1 MFDQEWASRLRDTVS
16 RADRLDLSEASTDE
30 MRELLVGVQRG
41 VDRLLSFHA
50 RVVAEFESR
59 DGHRADGCASMSAWL
74 RRKLQL
80 SAAETRAR
88 RRAASAL
95 AELPKIRA
103 AVETGRIRPA
113 HVEVFAIGLKRLGSK
128 VMQDRQDLLLPVA
141 EACDPAEL
149 LTAVDRLRDTIDP
162 DAADRDW
169 VHAQEKYDFSL
180 RRVGSGYDVS
190 GYLNPETGAKLK
202 QVLDS
207 VSAATAADDQRPLAQ
222 RRVEGL
228 NRLVSAILDSGLP
241 SDKGI
246 RPHLAVA
253 VDLDTLKKAVRGD
266 RTTAAPPAFLAG
278 YGHIGRDL
286 LSRLACD
293 ATLSVVLTE
302 TNDAAGRLPYRHVL
316 DVGRVERVATAKQ
329 RLAILIQQGF
339 RCANPGCSS
348 VYLEIHHIVSWL
360 DGGPTDMHNL
370 VGLCVGCHHLTHAG
384 LLTCRREPDGAVVF
398 ATRDGQ
404 PIPDEQ
410 RRALMDLQSGLDP
423 PIRRAS

>member
-1 MFDQEWASRLRDTVS
+1 MFDEGWASRLRDTVS
-16 RADRLDLSEASTDE
+16 RAGGLDLSDASTDQV
-30 MRELLVGVQRG
+30 RELLVGVQCE
-41 VDRLLSFHA
+41 VDRLQSFHA
-50 RVVAEFESR
+50 RAVAEFEAR
-59 DGHRADGCASMSAWL
+59 DGHRSDGCASMAAWL
-74 RRKLQL
+74 RRKLRL
-80 SAAETRAR
+80 SSAETRAR

-95 AELPKIRA
+95 VELPKVKA
-103 AVETGRIRPA
+103 AVENGRIRPA
-113 HVEVFAIGLKRLGSK
+113 HVDVFAAGLRRLGPK
-128 VMQDRQDLLLPVA
+128 IMRDHQVLLLPVA

-149 LTAVDRLRDTIDP
+149 QTAVDRLRDTVDP

-169 VHAQEKYDFSL
+169 VHAQEKYDFNL
-180 RRVGSGYDVS
+180 RRVGHGYDVS
-190 GYLNPETGAKLK
+190 GYLDSETGTKLK
-202 QVLDS
+202 QVVDS
-207 VSAATAADDQRPLAQ
+207 VSAPTGADDQRPVAQ

-266 RTTAAPPAFLAG
+266 RATSAPPAFLAG

-302 TNDAAGRLPYRHVL
+302 TSDAAGRLPYRHVL
-316 DVGRVERVATAKQ
+316 DVGRIERLATAKQ
-329 RLAILIQQGF
+329 RLAILIQQSF
-339 RCANPGCSS
+339 RCANPGCASI
-348 VYLEIHHIVSWL
+348 YLEIHHIVSWL

-370 VGLCVGCHHLTHAG
+370 VGLCVGCHHLIHAG
-384 LLTCRREPDGAVVF
+384 LLTCRREPDGAVAF

-404 PIPDEQ
+404 LIPDDQ
-410 RRALMDLQSGLDP
+410 RQALMDLQCGLDP
-423 PIRRAS
+423 PTGRAS